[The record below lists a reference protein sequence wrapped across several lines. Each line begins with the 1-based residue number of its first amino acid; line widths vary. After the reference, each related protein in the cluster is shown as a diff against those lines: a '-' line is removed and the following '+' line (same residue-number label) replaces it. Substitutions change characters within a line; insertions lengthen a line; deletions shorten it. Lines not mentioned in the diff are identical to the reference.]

1 MRKVVTFGMLLVAL
15 AQAGCAVS
23 GPGSPPPAGASFSAS
38 PSAPDPVPSA
48 STSAQSAPSTP
59 PPSPPTPLTVVGIG
73 DSVMAGTH
81 CGCAGPM
88 AAYADLLSKATGR
101 RVDARSFGV
110 NGATTTSVLA
120 QVTTEPLRTALQH
133 ADIVV
138 VIVGANDLNP
148 DAAEESSGSCD
159 ASCYQPDVS
168 AMGTH
173 LGQLLDQ
180 LATID
185 GTSPHMILVANYWD
199 LFPEA
204 GLARTG
210 PESAQLEWQE
220 AITAAANSAIR
231 TQALGHHDIYVDT
244 VVPFRGPGGDDD
256 PSSLLA
262 SDGDHPNA
270 AGVQV
275 LAKALVAAHPGAP

>member
-1 MRKVVTFGMLLVAL
+1 MRKLVAIGSL
-15 AQAGCAVS
+15 VAALVLAGCAV
-23 GPGSPPPAGASFSAS
+23 PGAGSTDPVDASSPVTTSVTAS
-38 PSAPDPVPSA
+38 PSP
-48 STSAQSAPSTP
+48 T
-59 PPSPPTPLTVVGIG
+59 PTPLPAPSPSPSPLGPLTAVGIG

-88 AAYADLLSKATGR
+88 AAYAGLLSQATGR
-101 RVDARSFGV
+101 RVNARSFGV

-120 QVTTEPLRTALQH
+120 QITGDPLRTALQH
-133 ADIVV
+133 ADIIV

-148 DAAEESSGSCD
+148 DAARQSSGSCD
-159 ASCYQPDVS
+159 ASCYQPDVA

-173 LGQLLDQ
+173 LGQVLDR
-180 LATID
+180 LAAID
-185 GTSPHMILVANYWD
+185 SASPHMILVTNYWD

-220 AITAAANSAIR
+220 AITAAANAAIE
-231 TQALGHHDIYVDT
+231 TQTLRHRDIYVDT
-244 VVPFRGPGGDDD
+244 VVPFRGTSGDDD
-256 PSSLLA
+256 PSPLLA

-275 LAKALVAAHPGAP
+275 LAKALVAAHPAAP